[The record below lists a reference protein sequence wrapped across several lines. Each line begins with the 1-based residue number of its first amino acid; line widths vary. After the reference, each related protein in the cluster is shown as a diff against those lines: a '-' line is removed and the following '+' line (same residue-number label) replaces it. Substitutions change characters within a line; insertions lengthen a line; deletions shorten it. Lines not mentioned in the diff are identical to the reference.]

1 MSVSISVTGYTGKGN
16 PEFKKHAEAV
26 EFCIARKLS
35 FPAETLEFFKDKKVA
50 GENIEDL
57 YPEYI
62 LEHLKKGI
70 EVPIPQKTDPRTE
83 QITINVR
90 DIPKETETII
100 IELS

>member
-57 YPEYI
+57 
-62 LEHLKKGI
+62 
-70 EVPIPQKTDPRTE
+70 
-83 QITINVR
+83 
-90 DIPKETETII
+90 
-100 IELS
+100 